1 VKLINDRVLEPK
13 LVAFELRL
21 RLDVSHYIHGTA
33 LDRRYW
39 NRSEV

>member
-21 RLDVSHYIHGTA
+21 RLDVSVTG
-33 LDRRYW
+33 
-39 NRSEV
+39 